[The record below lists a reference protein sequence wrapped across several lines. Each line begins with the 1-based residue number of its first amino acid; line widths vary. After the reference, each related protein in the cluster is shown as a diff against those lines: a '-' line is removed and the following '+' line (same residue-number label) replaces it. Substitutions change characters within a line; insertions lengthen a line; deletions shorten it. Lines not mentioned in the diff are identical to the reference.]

1 MKKNAFTLIE
11 LLSVII
17 ILGLTVTLVVVRVE
31 KNIKDT
37 KKIANA
43 MQIK

>member
-37 KKIANA
+37 
-43 MQIK
+43 